1 MQAPFCNRCG
11 MGLHEVV
18 FKVLAVLREDRILL
32 GIRLS
37 NGTHRLAGIAEGQI
51 AIGNI
56 LGDNA
61 AGADHDIVADM
72 HAASTTALQAI
83 QTLFPM

>member
-1 MQAPFCNRCG
+1 

-18 FKVLAVLREDRILL
+18 FKVLAVLRENQILL
-32 GIRLS
+32 GIRLG

-61 AGADHDIVADM
+61 AGTDYDIVADM
-72 HAASTTALQAI
+72 HAAQHHCVAGDPDIVSGAPVQ
-83 QTLFPM
+83 